1 MSCVLLGF
9 LAWSLL
15 ILHNQKKTW
24 KAFAAKHKLRY
35 RTKATMDSPE
45 IDGSI
50 DGFKVDIFTSEHVA
64 EGARSNRKLT
74 AIEVS
79 LHSVLPI
86 DGAIASGGM
95 VQLVKELGFKTEI
108 KPEHELWNSSYVAA
122 ADNGRALKAYLNP
135 ERLDALLRMM
145 RIKNS
150 WMILIFR
157 AERLLLR
164 IDTPDPLTSED
175 YLSRLVDLMV
185 KSAKALELKNGESAV
200 LEREEAKGMVEESDL
215 KLDDEGFDE
224 ESGLSLEDDSASSE
238 PEADADAEDAESEP
252 EKPAEEKK
260 KTKKK
265 KATKKADKKA

>member
-1 MSCVLLGF
+1 
-9 LAWSLL
+9 
-15 ILHNQKKTW
+15 
-24 KAFAAKHKLRY
+24 
-35 RTKATMDSPE
+35 MDSPE

-50 DGFKVDIFTSEHVA
+50 DGFKIDVFTSEHVA

-79 LHSVLPI
+79 LHSVLPV

-122 ADNGRALKAYLNP
+122 ADNGRALKAYLTP

-175 YLSRLVDLMV
+175 YLSRLVDLMI
-185 KSAKALELKNGESAV
+185 KSAKALELKKGESAV

-215 KLDDEGFDE
+215 KLDDEDFGE
-224 ESGLSLEDDSASSE
+224 GSGLSLEDEEDSSE
-238 PEADADAEDAESEP
+238 AA
-252 EKPAEEKK
+252 AEEETPSEAEKK
-260 KTKKK
+260 PKETKKPKKK
-265 KATKKADKKA
+265 KSGKKADKKS